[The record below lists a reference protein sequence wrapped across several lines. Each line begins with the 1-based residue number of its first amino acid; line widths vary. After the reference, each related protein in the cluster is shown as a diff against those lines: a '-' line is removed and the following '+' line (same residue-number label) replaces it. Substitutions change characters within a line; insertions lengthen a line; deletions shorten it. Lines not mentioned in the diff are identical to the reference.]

1 MKRVASAI
9 LPLITI
15 DRHTRD
21 PVHRQ
26 IYEAYRTAIIGRRLR
41 PGERVPSSR
50 TVAAELGVSRMP
62 VLNAYDQLL
71 AEGYFESRIGSG
83 TRVCSTLPDLPSF
96 RLRSMG
102 TLSGP
107 RPVASRVS
115 IVHHEQPTPW
125 IRGWGSFGVGQ
136 VALEQFPFQIWS
148 RLVARHSRTVSIDSV
163 RYSDQMGSPGFRDTI
178 ATYLRTSRGVSCEA
192 RQIMIVSGSQQAL
205 DITARVLLDKGSQ
218 VWLEDPGYIYAR
230 DVLAMTGCKLVPV
243 PIDGEGLDVAAGI
256 KLNHKA
262 RAAFVTP
269 SHQYPLGVTMSAS
282 RRLQLLDWAQSV
294 GAWIIEDDYDAEY
307 RYDGMPISSLQG
319 LDHNARVIYIGT
331 FSKVL
336 YPSLRLGY
344 LVIPPDLIDRFCAV
358 RRVMDIAAPSFY
370 QSVVADFIREGHF
383 ARHIRRMR
391 TLYRE
396 RRSAVVKSICEEV
409 DAEVIGAEAGVHISV
424 LLGKDCSD
432 VEFSQRAARE
442 KLWLWPLSPCY
453 VGKPSRQ
460 GFILG
465 YGSTPVEQVHRAVQM
480 ISSLLKS
487 NKE

>member
-1 MKRVASAI
+1 MASAI
-9 LPLITI
+9 VPLITI
-15 DRHTRD
+15 DRHTRA

-26 IYEAYRTAIIGRRLR
+26 IYDAYRAAIVGRRLR
-41 PGERVPSSR
+41 PSQRVPSSR
-50 TVAAELGVSRMP
+50 TLAAELGISRMP
-62 VLNAYDQLL
+62 VLNAYDQLR
-71 AEGYFESRIGSG
+71 AEGYFESRVGAG
-83 TRVCSTLPDLPSF
+83 TRVCSTLPELPSF
-96 RLRSMG
+96 RQRSIG

-107 RPVASRVS
+107 RPVASRAS
-115 IVHHEQPTPW
+115 TAQQAEPTPW
-125 IRGWGSFGVGQ
+125 VRGWGSFGVGQ
-136 VALEQFPFQIWS
+136 VAFEHFPIQIWS
-148 RLVARHSRTVSIDSV
+148 RLVARHSRTATIDSV
-163 RYSDQMGSPGFRDTI
+163 RYSDQMGLPGFRDTV

-192 RQIMIVSGSQQAL
+192 RQVMIVSGSQQAL
-205 DITARVLLDKGSQ
+205 DITARVLLDKGSG
-218 VWLEDPGYIYAR
+218 VWLEDPGYTYAR

-243 PIDGEGLDVAAGI
+243 PIDAEGLDVAAGI
-256 KLNHKA
+256 RLNHKA

-294 GAWIIEDDYDAEY
+294 GAWIIEDDYDNEY

-319 LDHNARVIYIGT
+319 LDDNARVIYIGT

-344 LVIPPDLIDRFCAV
+344 IVIPPDLIDRFCAV
-358 RRVMDIAAPSFY
+358 RRVMDIAPPSFY

-396 RRSAVVKSICEEV
+396 RRGAVVKSIREEV

-424 LLGKDCSD
+424 LLGKKCSD
-432 VEFSQRAARE
+432 VECSQRAARD

-453 VGKPSRQ
+453 AGKPLRQ

-465 YGSTPVEQVHRAVQM
+465 YGSTPVEQVRRAVQK
-480 ISSLLKS
+480 ISSVLKS
-487 NKE
+487 N